1 MGWFHVLSFCAQIVV
16 VLAEWRNA
24 GWNSQDRSFWDN
36 DHQGSRT
43 FASLG
48 RHQLWSAADC
58 VEAFTPCDDSSPPGN
73 SCKSDEQRL
82 SLFSSEWPPS
92 VLTPSSPCQS
102 RIIRLTSLRTKS
114 VSERLKGQVE
124 NGSPETEKHE
134 AAEVEGIT
142 LPLIPSD
149 AWESMTGSEFED
161 DPSAIHKLSRSGL
174 IMATQEWDANPWVTW
189 KATIE
194 TEKALQK
201 SQQLNKP
208 SIMMSLLQ
216 GDILV
221 YVGKAKR
228 EEGFVGS
235 HLPMIKTQSVLPF
248 AAEEVADLLMDSSK
262 VKVYNK
268 MSLGRKDLKILN
280 DQTKIVRN
288 LTQPPIAKSKML
300 SVTLMHA
307 RPLRDSDF
315 DLLQSMKTSSLSTLK
330 NGYLVVSRAVPKA
343 DTSTEYADIPR
354 NDILLGV
361 NLIQELNAHECVMT
375 AVTHVYSPSLPTM
388 LVTRFGIS
396 GARNFVKD
404 VRGAAAAEKVLK

>member
-1 MGWFHVLSFCAQIVV
+1 
-16 VLAEWRNA
+16 
-24 GWNSQDRSFWDN
+24 
-36 DHQGSRT
+36 
-43 FASLG
+43 
-48 RHQLWSAADC
+48 
-58 VEAFTPCDDSSPPGN
+58 VEAFTRCDDSSPPGN
-73 SCKSDEQRL
+73 YCKSDEKRL

-92 VLTPSSPCQS
+92 LLSPSSPCPS
-102 RIIRLTSLRTKS
+102 RIIRLTSLRT
-114 VSERLKGQVE
+114 E
-124 NGSPETEKHE
+124 NVNEQLRAQMVNRAETEKQE
-134 AAEVEGIT
+134 AVEVEGIT

-161 DPSAIHKLSRSGL
+161 DASAIDKLSRSGL
-174 IMATQEWDANPWVTW
+174 MMATQEGDANPWVTW

-194 TEKALQK
+194 TEKVLQN
-201 SQQLNKP
+201 SQQSNKP
-208 SIMMSLLQ
+208 SIMMSLLE

-228 EEGFVGS
+228 EGGFVGS

-248 AAEEVADLLMDSSK
+248 AAEEVADLLMDSSR
-262 VKVYNK
+262 VKAYNK
-268 MSLGRKDLKILN
+268 MSLGRKDIKIL
-280 DQTKIVRN
+280 DGQTKIVRN

-307 RPLRDSDF
+307 RPLRESDF
-315 DLLQSMKTSSLSTLK
+315 DLLQSMKTSSLATLK

-361 NLIQELNAHECVMT
+361 NLIQELNANECVMT
-375 AVTHVYSPSLPTM
+375 AVTHVYSPSLPMM
-388 LVTRFGIS
+388 LATRFGIS

-404 VRGAAAAEKVLK
+404 LRGVAAAEKVLN